1 MWAWEL
7 GIFLD
12 RMNKIYRM
20 ADQKGAAPTPPFFIL
35 LIVFILSKFLV
46 S

>member
-1 MWAWEL
+1 MGV
-7 GIFLD
+7 GIGNFLD

-20 ADQKGAAPTPPFFIL
+20 AEQKGPAPAPPFFIL
-35 LIVFILSKFLV
+35 LIPFILSKFLV